1 MRILAVGG
9 SGIVGSLV
17 VPLLTQTHH
26 VRVFD
31 LNPPKATGCEY
42 YQGDVTRY
50 DDLKSALAGMDALLY
65 MAMGGL
71 NWTEVSAIVGAFDV
85 NVKGLHLALRAAHEN
100 NIQQA
105 VYTSTMSVYGG
116 DILQRQFSDEELTP
130 DAPELYGFTKRLG
143 EEVCLNATR
152 LWDMHV
158 NALRLC
164 LPTAEDKWYDQ
175 TVEGTPT
182 IATCA
187 GDLNRAILAA
197 LHYQGGFNTFTISGD
212 YENKIMNMAKAKKL
226 LGWEPLARP
235 SKRMT
240 DTQN

>member
-17 VPLLTQTHH
+17 VPLLAKTHD

-31 LNPPKATGCEY
+31 LNPPKETFGEY
-42 YQGDVTRY
+42 FQGNVTRY
-50 DDLKSALAGMDALLY
+50 EDLKSALTDMDALLY
-65 MAMGGL
+65 MAMGSL
-71 NWTEVSAIVGAFDV
+71 NWTEISGIVSAFDV
-85 NVKGLHLALRAAHEN
+85 NIKGLHLALRAAHEN

-116 DILQRQFSDEELTP
+116 DILQRHFSDEGLTP

-152 LWDMHV
+152 LWGMHI

-175 TVEGTPT
+175 TIEGTPT
-182 IATCA
+182 IATNA
-187 GDLNRAILAA
+187 GDVTRAILAA
-197 LHYQGGFNTFTISGD
+197 LNYQGGFNTFTISGD
-212 YENKIMNMAKAKKL
+212 YDNKIMNMSKSKKL
-226 LGWEPLARP
+226 LNWEPLARP
-235 SKRMT
+235 KKT
-240 DTQN
+240 HN